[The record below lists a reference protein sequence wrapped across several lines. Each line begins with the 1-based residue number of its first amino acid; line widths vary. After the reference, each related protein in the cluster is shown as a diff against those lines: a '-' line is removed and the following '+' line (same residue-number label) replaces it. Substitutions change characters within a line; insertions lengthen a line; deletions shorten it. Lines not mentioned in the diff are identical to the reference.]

1 MEEHHI
7 FIQEASNMKT
17 KPISEIKVNLG
28 INPNGRVQRFLTD
41 TCYKHMD
48 KYVPMKDNLLRT
60 VVDIRENTITY
71 EMPQAHYQ
79 YVGMREDGSH
89 KIKHYTTP
97 GTGPYWDRRMV
108 SAEINDVVQEVQ
120 DFINGKN
127 K

>member
-1 MEEHHI
+1 
-7 FIQEASNMKT
+7 MKM
-17 KPISEIKVNLG
+17 KPISEIKVDLG
-28 INPNGRVQRFLTD
+28 INPNGRVQRFFTD
-41 TCYKHMD
+41 TCYRHMD

-71 EMPQAHYQ
+71 EMPYAHYQ

-89 KIKHYTTP
+89 KIRHYTTP

-120 DFINGKN
+120 QFINGKN